1 MVTGRNSS
9 SGTVAMEPTGSPA
22 IADIRMACAGS
33 TAIKGSATTQASEAA
48 TKTSPMAKTDPLV
61 IERHPRFW
69 YWHECEEPIGSKI
82 VCLSG

>member
-1 MVTGRNSS
+1 
-9 SGTVAMEPTGSPA
+9 
-22 IADIRMACAGS
+22 
-33 TAIKGSATTQASEAA
+33 
-48 TKTSPMAKTDPLV
+48 MAKTDPLV